1 MTTPHPEP
9 ESRTLRRPPA
19 PPTQWATVTRL
30 GPGPDRTPAPVPVA
44 PVNGS
49 LALQP
54 AAPEIT
60 PDTATDTAP
69 PQTPALRV
77 VDEAGAADD
86 VHAWA
91 ARFAQGVVE
100 VLGGDRPLPQLVR
113 WTTRPVYQDLDR
125 RLSILARTSVAERRL
140 RTIRPQV
147 RSVHVCHPTPEA
159 AEVSVHVRHGRRSR
173 AIAARLELQQ
183 GHWRCTALQLG

>member
-1 MTTPHPEP
+1 MTNPQPAPET
-9 ESRTLRRPPA
+9 RTLRRPPA
-19 PPTQWATVTRL
+19 PPTEWATVTRL
-30 GPGPDRTPAPVPVA
+30 GPDTDRTPTPVPVA
-44 PVNGS
+44 PVHGS

-54 AAPEIT
+54 AAPEVPPCPAPESPTLRLVPGGHT
-60 PDTATDTAP
+60 P
-69 PQTPALRV
+69 Q
-77 VDEAGAADD
+77 D

-113 WTTRPVYQDLDR
+113 WTSRTVYQDLDR

-147 RSVHVCHPTPEA
+147 CSVHVCHPTPEA

-173 AIAARLELQQ
+173 AIAARLELEQ